1 MPTHSLLTL
10 PAGTEILIDA
20 NVIVYAVNVLSA
32 QCRDVLRRCGTGDV
46 SGFTTVEI
54 LSEAC
59 HRLMLGEAAGR
70 GMIVRPNASSLQGRP
85 HVIRQ
90 LQDYW
95 SRLQNVM
102 NGAVAVLPLDEFR
115 FRRSQVMRQQ
125 DGLMTNDSL
134 VLAAADVFGIA
145 ALATNDQDFDAVP
158 WIDIYKPTDLA
169 PTP

>member
-1 MPTHSLLTL
+1 
-10 PAGTEILIDA
+10 
-20 NVIVYAVNVLSA
+20 
-32 QCRDVLRRCGTGDV
+32 
-46 SGFTTVEI
+46 
-54 LSEAC
+54 
-59 HRLMLGEAAGR
+59 
-70 GMIVRPNASSLQGRP
+70 
-85 HVIRQ
+85 
-90 LQDYW
+90 
-95 SRLQNVM
+95 M